1 VEPKLSFRGRLTL
14 FFLLIVVL
22 PMIAVAVLVTQ
33 VTTQSRN
40 GKADARLAAGLE
52 TALSVYRDDAARAQ
66 RAANQLGHNPALGAA
81 LQTGDRAQIV
91 AASRA
96 AAHQNGAEALVVRD
110 AGRREVAAVGG
121 PPVVAPFRLNLRGP
135 AGPLGS
141 LTVSATNPTAYLEQ
155 VRHLTGRDAALL
167 GPNGLI
173 SGTLNLGDSSLP
185 ASGHS
190 GDVEVD
196 GTELRVGTTDLPGP
210 SPLRLALFGPT
221 ESAGFFSSS
230 PAVVAVLVAFFA
242 VALVFVAMLL
252 RALGGQVAAMLDAA
266 RRIGQGDFS
275 HKVPVV
281 GKDEMAGLAS
291 EFNKMSDR
299 LKTQMDELRRQQIEI
314 DRSVSRIGEAFAS
327 GLDRQAL
334 LQVVVETSLG
344 ACRAEYGTIVLG
356 GRDGA
361 EAEAGELSPAL
372 RDVAVAAADKART
385 RDDLVVRQDDDYCA
399 LAGPLRRLAEPPG
412 TVGVMTVARQGEQF
426 SHAERD
432 VFLYLVGQVSSS
444 IENIALH
451 ELVSEQAVTDELT
464 GLSNNRR
471 FRELISKEAARAQRF
486 GHELSLIMLDLDD
499 FKRVNDT
506 YGHLQGDEVLRTIGT
521 VLSSESRGVDEPARY
536 GGEEFAVAL
545 PETGLAGA
553 LELAER
559 IRARIESEAI
569 PRVEG
574 SGTLRI
580 TASVGA
586 ASIPD
591 SADSARTLIAAADA
605 ALYEAKRSG
614 KNTVSGAPEKSAAGR
629 P

>member
-1 VEPKLSFRGRLTL
+1 LSFRGRLTL

-40 GKADARLAAGLE
+40 GKADARLAAGLG
-52 TALSVYRDDAARAQ
+52 TALSLYQDDAAQAKRV
-66 RAANQLGHNPALGAA
+66 ANTLGRDPTLGAV
-81 LQTGDRAQIV
+81 LQTGDSAQI
-91 AASRA
+91 AATARSA
-96 AAHQNGAEALVVRD
+96 ARQNGARSLVVRD
-110 AGRREVAAVGG
+110 AGGRRLVTIGG
-121 PPVVAPFRLNLRGP
+121 PAVVAPYRLNLRAPGE
-135 AGPLGS
+135 ALGS
-141 LTVSATNPTAYLEQ
+141 LVVSTTTPTAYLDE

-167 GPNGLI
+167 GPSGPV
-173 SGTLNLGDSSLP
+173 SGTLDVGDSNLP

-190 GDVEVD
+190 GNVEVN
-196 GTELRVGTTDLPGP
+196 GTTFRVGTTDLPGP
-210 SPLRLALFGPT
+210 SPLRMALFGPT

-230 PAVVAVLVAFFA
+230 PLVAAVLVAFFA

-361 EAEAGELSPAL
+361 EAEAGELTDGL

-385 RDDLVVRQDDDYCA
+385 RDDLVVGQDDGYCA

-412 TVGVMTVARQGEQF
+412 TMGVMTVARQGEQF

-471 FRELISKEAARAQRF
+471 FRELMSKEAARAQRF

-506 YGHLQGDEVLRTIGT
+506 YGHLQGDEVLRTIGE

-553 LELAER
+553 MELAER

-569 PRVEG
+569 PRIEG

-586 ASIPD
+586 ASIPE

-614 KNTVSGAPEKSAAGR
+614 KNRVSGASEKSAAGR